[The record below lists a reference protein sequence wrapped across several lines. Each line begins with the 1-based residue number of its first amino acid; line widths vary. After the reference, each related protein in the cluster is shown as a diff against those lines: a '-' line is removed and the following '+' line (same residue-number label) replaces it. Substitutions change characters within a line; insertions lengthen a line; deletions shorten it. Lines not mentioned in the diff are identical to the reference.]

1 MILCSPPSPRK
12 WGEKRVTR
20 EGVRRIYIYI
30 QRNEDKEETRRSESI
45 TRNSEAV
52 DGVVGGRGEGEWN
65 PRDGNGRMRR
75 NIPSKTFHSTRE

>member
-1 MILCSPPSPRK
+1 MRRI
-12 WGEKRVTR
+12 
-20 EGVRRIYIYI
+20 RIYIYI
-30 QRNEDKEETRRSESI
+30 QRNEDKEGTRRSESI